1 MQNYVKAKAKESF
14 QSSEL
19 INDKEPYQV
28 FISTYSILGVGLMLI
43 AANKVFLL
51 EPT

>member
-1 MQNYVKAKAKESF
+1 MQNHIKAKAKESF

-19 INDKEPYQV
+19 INNKEPYQV
-28 FISTYSILGVGLMLI
+28 FISTYNILGIGLTLI